1 MYTIHLL
8 RPIFLT
14 DNSRFEQSRNEKCKL
29 EKVWSLSL
37 LISSRSLAFTP
48 SFICLRPIRSSF
60 RLLNRNSWQFAQFP
74 VTRETIQKPI
84 DKFPIYKFLFVR
96 RHVYKPNEQSQ
107 QDRRTRIHVSL
118 LLDSYCRL
126 QVVGQDDWPFDNTAS
141 AGFDGMIALTRKLS
155 TFQSVLRPF
164 RVLLLPWQLG
174 TNNLKMKTGPVHTQV
189 SLKCT

>member
-14 DNSRFEQSRNEKCKL
+14 DHSRFEQSRNEKCKL

-37 LISSRSLAFTP
+37 LISSLAFTP
-48 SFICLRPIRSSF
+48 SFICLQPIRSSF

-126 QVVGQDDWPFDNTAS
+126 QVVGQDDWPFDNTALEGLMRWLHWQGS
-141 AGFDGMIALTRKLS
+141 F
-155 TFQSVLRPF
+155 RPF
-164 RVLLLPWQLG
+164 RVYFGRLG
-174 TNNLKMKTGPVHTQV
+174 FCYCRGNYKVRIILKWKQDPFTHN
-189 SLKCT
+189 SS

>member
-14 DNSRFEQSRNEKCKL
+14 DHSRFEQSRNEKCKL
-29 EKVWSLSL
+29 EKVWILSL
-37 LISSRSLAFTP
+37 LISSLAFTP

-84 DKFPIYKFLFVR
+84 DKFLIYKFLFVR

-107 QDRRTRIHVSL
+107 QDRRTRIHVS
-118 LLDSYCRL
+118 YCSIAIVDCKLWFKMIDPLTIRL
-126 QVVGQDDWPFDNTAS
+126 QRVWWDDCIEKEAFDLSECTS
-141 AGFDGMIALTRKLS
+141 A
-155 TFQSVLRPF
+155 V
-164 RVLLLPWQLG
+164 
-174 TNNLKMKTGPVHTQV
+174 
-189 SLKCT
+189 